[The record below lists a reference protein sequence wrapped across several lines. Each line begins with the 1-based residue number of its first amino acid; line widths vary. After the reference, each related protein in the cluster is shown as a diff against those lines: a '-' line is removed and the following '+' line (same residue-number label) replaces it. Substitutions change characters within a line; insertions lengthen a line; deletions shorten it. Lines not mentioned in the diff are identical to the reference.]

1 MILKNNILRD
11 YINIPIKYYEKEDG
25 DGFGV

>member
-11 YINIPIKYYEKEDG
+11 YINIPIKYYEKEDS
-25 DGFGV
+25 DSFGV